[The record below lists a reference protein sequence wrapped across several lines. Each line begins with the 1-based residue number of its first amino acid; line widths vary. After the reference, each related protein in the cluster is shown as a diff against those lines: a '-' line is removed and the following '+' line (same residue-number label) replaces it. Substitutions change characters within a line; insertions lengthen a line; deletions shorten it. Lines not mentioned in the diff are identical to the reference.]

1 MSRRTKLPAPTLID
15 RIVGHFSPR
24 AGFERLSYRMA
35 TAAVSGYAA
44 GRRDRAATR
53 SWSAVSASADAE
65 TLPDLETLRSR
76 SYDMV
81 RNDPLAQS
89 AISTKAVNVIG
100 AGHMVRPELDE
111 DRLGMSRAEADAWE
125 DRALEIWTDWAASPD
140 CDLVRAQDFAG
151 LEDLVYRSALM
162 GGDVFVLRRHKTR
175 PGRLLGSCC
184 QVIEA
189 GRCSNPRFAADS
201 EEIAGGVEYDADGAP
216 RAYHFANRY
225 DFDRHRAGSVTW
237 QRVPAFGANG
247 RRLVLHIHGTR
258 WRPDMSRYAPM
269 LAPVLESL
277 KQRSRY
283 SEAEL
288 TAAVVS
294 ACFAVVTKSEDG
306 DLMKGMPNLAAGQ
319 AGANDRNPIKVS
331 ESGTVVDLAV
341 NEEIQAFEPGR
352 PNAQFAPFIE
362 AVAQEVGAGTDL
374 PYELLMKKFQASYS
388 ASRAALEMAWQFFR
402 VDRTRH
408 VRQFCQPTY
417 AEVIGEAVA
426 RGLLEAPGFFGDPLR
441 RKAWLGA
448 TWMGPARITIDPVK
462 DAKSDKEY
470 LDMGATSLTRITAER
485 FGQDVRDVRRRR
497 AADGSAPE
505 QENNDAQ

>member
-1 MSRRTKLPAPTLID
+1 MSRRTKLPTPTLID
-15 RIVGHFSPR
+15 RIVGHVSPK

-35 TAAVSGYAA
+35 LAAVSGYAGA
-44 GRRDRAATR
+44 RRDRAATR
-53 SWSAVSASADAE
+53 NWSTVSASADAE
-65 TLPDLETLRSR
+65 TLPDLEALRSR
-76 SYDMV
+76 SYDLV
-81 RNDPLAQS
+81 RNDPMAQS

-111 DRLGMSRAEADAWE
+111 ARLGISRKAADAWE
-125 DRALEIWTDWAASPD
+125 DRALEIWTDWAESPD

-162 GGDVFVLRRHKTR
+162 GGDVFVLNRFRKR
-175 PGRLLGSCC
+175 PGRLLGSCR

-216 RAYHFANRY
+216 VAYHFANRY
-225 DFDRHRAGSVTW
+225 DFDRHRAGAVTW

-269 LAPVLESL
+269 LSPVLESL

-306 DLMKGMPNLAAGQ
+306 GLSGGLPQLDVGSGGTDNRAPIRITEPGQFIALMPDEEAKG
-319 AGANDRNPIKVS
+319 
-331 ESGTVVDLAV
+331 
-341 NEEIQAFEPGR
+341 FEPGR
-352 PNAQFAPFIE
+352 PNPQFAPFIE
-362 AVAQEVGAGTDL
+362 AVAQEVGAGTDV
-374 PYELLMKKFQASYS
+374 PYELLMKKFSASYS

-426 RGLLEAPGFFGDPLR
+426 RGLLEAPGFFSDPLR

-448 TWMGPARITIDPVK
+448 TWMGPARLTIDPAK
-462 DAKSDKEY
+462 DA
-470 LDMGATSLTRITAER
+470 
-485 FGQDVRDVRRRR
+485 
-497 AADGSAPE
+497 
-505 QENNDAQ
+505 